1 MHPTGNGLVKN
12 YMIENGKQI
21 VLEIVNKLDPSSS
34 GGQAAT
40 LTVQRVARVP
50 LSYSNFQLARD
61 ETWWCGVRKGRLLP
75 DLDAHEMR
83 VIPGEDAGVG
93 ILDGYVIELTDG
105 DRSYRRHFTNR
116 SMANVAN
123 RKILEISSNKES
135 EISLD
140 DQYSYYITTVPAD
153 DDDQLDKPTK
163 NFKSCREPLTF
174 EHARL
179 ADYMANSKT
188 LQGVSE
194 HPAELKE
201 PPMPIFVTEDVWQE
215 SKEHAHRG
223 GEQESAALFSGRT
236 FRDTESDELFLR
248 IDACLEAAH
257 AVEEK
262 LAVTFTGE
270 TWAHARELLEI
281 RRRRLNRPHEIIVGS
296 VHRHPFLPSA
306 DVNGNRKCQACDVA
320 KYCSRSTAVP
330 STDDFEWHRSV
341 FSGQPYCVLLIW
353 GYNARE
359 QEDFRLYGLENAS
372 FKERTIRLLTE
383 EL

>member
-1 MHPTGNGLVKN
+1 MKN
-12 YMIENGKQI
+12 FRIDNAKQL
-21 VLEIVNKLDPSSS
+21 VLEIVNKLDASSS
-34 GGQAAT
+34 GAQTAT
-40 LTVQRVARVP
+40 LPVQHVARVP
-50 LSYSNFQLARD
+50 LGYSHFQLARD
-61 ETWWCGVRKGRLLP
+61 ETWWWGVRQGQLLP
-75 DLDAHEMR
+75 DLDSHEMR
-83 VIPGEDAGVG
+83 VIPGENAGVG
-93 ILDGYVIELTDG
+93 ILDGYVIELTEG
-105 DRSYRRHFTNR
+105 DRSFRRAFTNR
-116 SMANVAN
+116 SMASVAN
-123 RKILEISSNKES
+123 RKILEISSDKEN

-153 DDDQLDKPTK
+153 ADDQPDEPTM
-163 NFKSCREPLTF
+163 NVKSCREPLTF

-179 ADYMANSKT
+179 ADYMAKSKT

-201 PPMPIFVTEDVWQE
+201 PPMPIFVTDEVWQE

-223 GEQESAALFSGRT
+223 GEQESAALFSGRL
-236 FRDTESDELFLR
+236 FRDTESDEVFLR

-257 AVEEK
+257 AVEAK

-281 RRRRLNRPHEIIVGS
+281 RRHRLNRPNEIIVGS

-306 DVNGNRKCQACDVA
+306 DASGNRKCQACAVA
-320 KYCSRSTAVP
+320 QYCSRSTAVP

-341 FSGQPYCVLLIW
+341 FSGQPYSMLLIW

-359 QEDFRLYGLENAS
+359 EEDFRLYGLDNAS
-372 FKERTIRLLTE
+372 FKERTIRLLTG